1 MNDSECGL
9 QLLPLTASIEIAL
22 IEPCTISSGRMYGPD
37 WSIQTS
43 TSLNQYKTR
52 RQLGNLDL
60 TPRDLTGKI
69 RTDWE
74 RVLDAFGVL
83 RLGAEIEHS

>member
-1 MNDSECGL
+1 M
-9 QLLPLTASIEIAL
+9 QRLPLTAFIEAAL
-22 IEPCTISSGRMYGPD
+22 IEILHNLQWTDVLAS

-43 TSLNQYKTR
+43 ASLNQHTTR

-83 RLGAEIEHS
+83 RLGAELEHS